1 MYRDKIT
8 LFNRLSTADG
18 DLWYA
23 SILDADVNI
32 DKAAMISKY
41 GETSKDVAKIHLRI
55 TQDANGKHIGAY
67 NYVLPKAW
75 SGQSN
80 TITFKGGQ
88 NFDFI
93 VVGEISVSS
102 PVSDNDYTQGYYE
115 YMNAQYD
122 NVFAIDSV
130 AEYSVIPHLEIMAR

>member
-23 SILDADVNI
+23 SIIEADVNI
-32 DKAAMISKY
+32 DRAAMIAKY
-41 GETSKDVAKIHLRI
+41 GETAKDVAKIHVRFS
-55 TQDANGKHIGAY
+55 DDPCGKHIGQY
-67 NYVLPKAW
+67 EYVLPKSW
-75 SGQSN
+75 SGQAN

-88 NFDFI
+88 AFDFI